1 MSLPPEKIESY
12 ARAIMN
18 ERKILNK
25 AVILCE
31 GTPEV
36 LSEEG
41 NKHVTYSPQL
51 YGQLGTQPDSSF
63 YSACLPK
70 HMRSRF
76 RPIFFNCGGRAD
88 VLKIFVKLHELHQDV
103 SVKSYLTL
111 EKLFVLIDVDIQKAE
126 IAATSR
132 NPESNT
138 EDVFHNLYNALR
150 INQAQLKEH
159 VIFTTGLIHKEAY
172 FLLPELNEF
181 FKDYRNQILYKNAPL
196 DLTQVYNDIIHE
208 FEDDKDLAANF
219 EIAQRRL
226 AFSSLD
232 STNLSSLK
240 HAFHQAHQQA
250 ENPDL
255 IPILFLIR
263 KAKLYWKQ
271 LSEDST
277 NSQQQFHEQL
287 SDAIAHFYSDKND
300 ENFHLT
306 AIFNAIYER

>member
-1 MSLPPEKIESY
+1 MSLSPEKIESY
-12 ARAIMN
+12 ARAIIN
-18 ERKILNK
+18 ERRILNK

-31 GTPEV
+31 GTPET

-41 NKHVTYSPQL
+41 KKHITHSPRFYKQL
-51 YGQLGTQPDSSF
+51 ETAPDSSF

-70 HMRSRF
+70 HMRSRGK
-76 RPIFFNCGGRAD
+76 PIFINCGGRAD

-103 SVKSYLTL
+103 SVESYLTL

-132 NPESNT
+132 NSKSNT
-138 EDVFHNLYNALR
+138 EEIFHNLYNALQ

-172 FLLPELNEF
+172 FLLPELKELFDN
-181 FKDYRNQILYKNAPL
+181 YRNQILYKNAPL

-208 FEDDKDLAANF
+208 FEDDNDLAANF
-219 EIAQRRL
+219 ELAQRRL
-226 AFSSLD
+226 AFSQLD
-232 STNLSSLK
+232 SSNLNSLK
-240 HAFHQAHQQA
+240 QAFHQAHQHA

-263 KAKLYWKQ
+263 KAKPYWKG

-277 NSQQQFHEQL
+277 NSQQQFQEQL
-287 SDAIAHFYSDKND
+287 SLAIAHFYSDKND

-306 AIFNAIYER
+306 AIFNEIYER

>member
-1 MSLPPEKIESY
+1 MSLSLEKIESY

-41 NKHVTYSPQL
+41 NKHVTHSPRFYKQL
-51 YGQLGTQPDSSF
+51 ETAPDSSF

-88 VLKIFVKLHELHQDV
+88 VLKIFVKLHELHQD
-103 SVKSYLTL
+103 SVESYLTL
-111 EKLFVLIDVDIQKAE
+111 EKLFVLIDVDMQKAE
-126 IAATSR
+126 ITETSR
-132 NPESNT
+132 NLESNT
-138 EDVFHNLYNALR
+138 EEVFHKLYNALK

-172 FLLPELNEF
+172 FLLPELKEF
-181 FKDYRNQILYKNAPL
+181 FKDYRNQIFYKNAPL

-208 FEDDKDLAANF
+208 FEEDKDLAANF

-240 HAFHQAHQQA
+240 HAFHQAYQQA

-263 KAKLYWKQ
+263 KAKPYWKE
-271 LSEDST
+271 LSEDSS
-277 NSQQQFHEQL
+277 NSPQQFHEQL
-287 SDAIAHFYSDKND
+287 SLAIARFYSDKND